1 MFADTLPDDSATGYV
16 AAAYLVF
23 LAILLIYLA
32 IMGVRIMRMG
42 RDLTELDDVVRER
55 KAAEAEA
62 EAGAG
67 EPSEQEGQ
75 VV

>member
-55 KAAEAEA
+55 KAAEADAA
-62 EAGAG
+62 ER
-67 EPSEQEGQ
+67 SEQEGQ

>member
-1 MFADTLPDDSATGYV
+1 MFADTLPNDSATGYV

-42 RDLTELDDVVRER
+42 RDLTELDDLVRER
-55 KAAEAEA
+55 KAAP
-62 EAGAG
+62 
-67 EPSEQEGQ
+67 EPEEEHQ

>member
-1 MFADTLPDDSATGYV
+1 MLADTLPNDSATGYV

-42 RDLTELDDVVRER
+42 HDLTELDDLVRER
-55 KAAEAEA
+55 KAAEADA
-62 EAGAG
+62 AQH
-67 EPSEQEGQ
+67 SEQEGQ

>member
-1 MFADTLPDDSATGYV
+1 MLADTLPNDSATGYV

-42 RDLTELDDVVRER
+42 HDLTELDDLVRER
-55 KAAEAEA
+55 KAAEADAA
-62 EAGAG
+62 ER
-67 EPSEQEGQ
+67 SEQEGQ